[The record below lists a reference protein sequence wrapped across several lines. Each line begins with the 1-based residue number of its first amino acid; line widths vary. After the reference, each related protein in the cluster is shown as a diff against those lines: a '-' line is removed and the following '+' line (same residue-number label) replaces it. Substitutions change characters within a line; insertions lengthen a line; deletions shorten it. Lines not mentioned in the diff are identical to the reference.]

1 MPESSRFGP
10 RRTRQTTRMESY
22 NYPSPV
28 ILGDGDGV
36 GLMMDDV
43 RDASQD
49 DKIDTDDSYQA
60 PVETTSK
67 PLKRSESATPRTTNL
82 RAPRS
87 GTSAPTG
94 GNASGHQYDLRTLR
108 PSTATEVSAVWP
120 QLSAPGATIY
130 DQHGATSTPAVTSPR
145 GDGSAADYA
154 DMRFCDSSP
163 AGPLAAGGDST
174 LYVHYDGFD

>member
-1 MPESSRFGP
+1 MA
-10 RRTRQTTRMESY
+10 
-22 NYPSPV
+22 
-28 ILGDGDGV
+28 
-36 GLMMDDV
+36 DDV

-49 DKIDTDDSYQA
+49 DKNDTDDSYQA
-60 PVETTSK
+60 PVENTSK
-67 PLKRSESATPRTTNL
+67 PPKRSESVTPRTTTL

-130 DQHGATSTPAVTSPR
+130 DQHDATSTPAATSPR
-145 GDGSAADYA
+145 GDGSAANYA
-154 DMRFCDSSP
+154 DM
-163 AGPLAAGGDST
+163 
-174 LYVHYDGFD
+174 